1 MRRQTAGLAI
11 LALLFA
17 SLSFAQTAPLTSGTG
32 VPPVIRFSGTL
43 AVPPGRVPV
52 TFGLYADQTGGEPL
66 WQEMQTV
73 PVDAAGRYAVTLGA
87 LAPEGLPLA
96 LFTSGEARWLGV
108 AADGGAELP
117 RIALLSVPYALKAAD
132 TETVAGKPL
141 SAFVLAGDTTGT
153 GDDGLTY
160 VNTRLLQ
167 GAVLGVTPMASSGS
181 PGYLGMFT
189 NPTDLGNSIMFQ
201 SGTSIGVN
209 TPAPLDAMHVRF
221 TNTGGQMTGFAVQNL
236 GSTATSYSG
245 MLFYDQNGAL
255 GQFQGFNNATHEYRI
270 NNIASNG
277 SINFMIGSS
286 SKFYVANSGNIGLG
300 TTTPAQKLSVA
311 GTVESTTGGFRF
323 PDGTTQATAGT
334 IGGVTGLTAG
344 AGISVTGSAPSPTVS
359 IATAG
364 IVNAMIGS
372 LAVANANIANVS
384 ASKIT
389 GSLPVAQVAGAATLG
404 ANTFVGTQTI
414 SGGSGTGVYGAS
426 TTGTGVE
433 GSTASITS
441 YAGYFYNGGG
451 SGTSRGVGVA
461 AFTGNGSSSD
471 THPGGMYYKAAGEF
485 SGPVGIIGATS
496 PESTSG
502 DAIHAVAGSASGLW
516 ALRATKSGG
525 GDYAGYFAGN
535 VYVLGNLSASGTKP
549 FKIDHPL
556 DPANQYLYHYAVES
570 PEVQNMY
577 NGTIRLDATGAA
589 VVTLPDYFSAINTG
603 DYCYSVT
610 PIGAPMPNL
619 YIAEEIKG
627 NTFTI
632 AGGVAGQKVSWLVYA
647 QRSDAWLR
655 DHPASDVVDK
665 PPEERGTYVYPQ
677 AYGLP
682 ESRSLTSA
690 HDQVLNHTPPLV
702 SPLTST
708 LPIMPTTSL
717 PPAAVPGRLPSG
729 GGAGGVR

>member
-1 MRRQTAGLAI
+1 
-11 LALLFA
+11 
-17 SLSFAQTAPLTSGTG
+17 
-32 VPPVIRFSGTL
+32 
-43 AVPPGRVPV
+43 
-52 TFGLYADQTGGEPL
+52 
-66 WQEMQTV
+66 
-73 PVDAAGRYAVTLGA
+73 
-87 LAPEGLPLA
+87 
-96 LFTSGEARWLGV
+96 
-108 AADGGAELP
+108 
-117 RIALLSVPYALKAAD
+117 LKAAD
-132 TETVAGKPL
+132 TDTVAGKPL

-153 GDDGLTY
+153 GADGLTY
-160 VNTRLLQ
+160 VNTKLLQ
-167 GAVLGVTPMASSGS
+167 GARATATALLPVPLASVGTA
-181 PGYLGMFT
+181 GRIGKFINT
-189 NPTDLGNSIMFQ
+189 TDLGDSVMVENVGRIGL
-201 SGTSIGVN
+201 GT
-209 TPAPLDAMHVRF
+209 TAPLDVLHTQF
-221 TNTGGQMTGFAVQNL
+221 TNTNGQLTGFAVQNL

-404 ANTFVGTQTI
+404 ANTFAGTQTI